1 MPFAFF
7 DRIVEPVDMK
17 GNRSMDECV
26 VSMYCLFMKKEGVEV
41 GVWGGRRTMG
51 VIENLA
57 S

>member
-26 VSMYCLFMKKEGVEV
+26 VSMYCLLMKKEGVEV